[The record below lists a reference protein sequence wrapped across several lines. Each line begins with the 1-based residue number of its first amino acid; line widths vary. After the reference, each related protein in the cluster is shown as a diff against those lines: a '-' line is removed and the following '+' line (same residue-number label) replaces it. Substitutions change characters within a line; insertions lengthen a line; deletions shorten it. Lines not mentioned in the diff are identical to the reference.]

1 MTFSQDGPA
10 DQKRLW
16 NGPGG
21 HAWVEAQDLLDK
33 TYEPLEKLLAD
44 AAREASAKH
53 PLDVGCGS
61 GGTTVS
67 IARRLGPGASC
78 LGIDLSEPMI
88 AAARAR
94 ADRAAVS
101 VQFICAD
108 AQTHAFDPPV
118 VDLIVSRFG
127 IMFFDDPVRAFANL
141 RGAASEGAP
150 FHGLAWRRP
159 EDNPFMTAAERAA
172 EPLLPGVA
180 RRVPNEPGQFGF
192 ADASRV
198 RGILEESG
206 WRNIDISPVDVPC
219 AFPEAALELY
229 LTRLGPVGRALQAA
243 DDTLRSRVVDT
254 IRPAFDPYLHG
265 GEVRFTAACWL
276 IRARAGA

>member
-1 MTFSQDGPA
+1 MTLSQDGST
-10 DQKRLW
+10 DQRSLW

-21 HAWVEAQDLLDK
+21 HGWVEAQGLLDQV
-33 TYEPLEKLLAD
+33 YLPLEALLAD
-44 AAREASAKH
+44 AASEASARH

-61 GGTTVS
+61 GGTTVA
-67 IARRLGPGASC
+67 IARRLGPGAGC

-94 ADRAAVS
+94 AEREAVP
-101 VQFICAD
+101 VRFICAD
-108 AQTHAFDPPV
+108 AQAHRFDPPV

-150 FHGLAWRRP
+150 FHGIAWRRP

-180 RRVPNEPGQFGF
+180 GRVPNEPGQFGF

-198 RGILEESG
+198 RGILAESG
-206 WRNIDISPVDVPC
+206 WRDIDISPLDVPC
-219 AFPEAALELY
+219 AFPAAALELY
-229 LTRLGPVGRALQAA
+229 LTRLGPVGRALQKA
-243 DDTLRSRVVDT
+243 DDALRTRVIDT
-254 IRPAFDPYLHG
+254 IRPAFNPYLHG
-265 GEVRFTAACWL
+265 GEVRFTAACWM